1 MDILVTGFLPFPGV
15 HVNPTT
21 ALARAVATR
30 LRRAGLD
37 ARALVLETSY
47 SGGLPT
53 LRRHLAGE
61 RPKAVLMLGLAARA
75 RNVRVERFARGRAS
89 LLHPDSTGGT
99 PGAKPAAS
107 SRSLPMRASGDVDTA
122 LAALRRA
129 GIRSRLSP
137 SAGRYLCDASYAE
150 ALAWSAKTGAP
161 AIFIHVPWLRPAAG
175 SRPVHRV
182 AGFRP
187 GIAALSA
194 ALAAVGRD
202 LARRSR

>member
-21 ALARAVATR
+21 ALARSVTAR
-30 LRRAGLD
+30 LCRSGLD

-53 LRRHLAGE
+53 LRHHLASE
-61 RPKAVLMLGLAARA
+61 RPKAVLMLGLAARS

-89 LLHPDSTGGT
+89 LLHPDATGGT
-99 PGAKPAAS
+99 PGAKLAGPSRNLPA
-107 SRSLPMRASGDVDTA
+107 RATGNVDIA
-122 LAALRRA
+122 LAALRSA

-137 SAGRYLCDASYAE
+137 SAGRYLCDASYAQ
-150 ALAWSAKTGAP
+150 ALAWSTGTGAP
-161 AIFIHVPWLRPAAG
+161 VIFIHVPWLRPAAG
-175 SRPVHRV
+175 SRPAMRV

-187 GIAALSA
+187 SPPALAAALSTIGR
-194 ALAAVGRD
+194 ALA
-202 LARRSR
+202 RSSR